1 MASAFD
7 AAALGE
13 IAARI
18 REFISVQVFS
28 WSMPIQLAV
37 IVGAFWLARRVTR
50 GLRAWC
56 ERVAKE
62 CPEGSSIG
70 DDLAR
75 IIDFLRV
82 VTPFLTFLII
92 WIAFG
97 VAEHFHWPR
106 EALYSAGVFCIAL
119 TLVRLLTGQLQDRFW
134 SGVLQTVIWLSAT
147 LYIFKLTK
155 PWQAVLEHVNFAV
168 GQFHISLLT
177 VHRAVLLS
185 LLLYWLARKLLIIW
199 HCWLTLGSD
208 LSPAVKI
215 LLYKLASILVYVA
228 AVALV
233 LHYMG
238 LDLTVFT
245 LFSGAVG
252 LGLGFGLQKIFAN
265 LVSGFIILADKS
277 IKPGDVIQMGE
288 RYGWINFL
296 GSRYVSVVSRNGT
309 EHLIPNENLIT
320 NEVINWSYSNNLVRL
335 NVPVGV
341 SYESDL
347 EKARDLMLEV
357 ANATKRVLVDPKPS
371 CLLSGFGD
379 SAINLELRVWIND
392 PQNGLGKV
400 KSDLHWG
407 IWKAFKEHGIE
418 LPYPQREVHLK
429 TGPGVKGEESSGET
443 EP

>member
-1 MASAFD
+1 M
-7 AAALGE
+7 
-13 IAARI
+13 
-18 REFISVQVFS
+18 
-28 WSMPIQLAV
+28 
-37 IVGAFWLARRVTR
+37 
-50 GLRAWC
+50 
-56 ERVAKE
+56 
-62 CPEGSSIG
+62 
-70 DDLAR
+70 
-75 IIDFLRV
+75 
-82 VTPFLTFLII
+82 
-92 WIAFG
+92 
-97 VAEHFHWPR
+97 
-106 EALYSAGVFCIAL
+106 YSAGVFCIAL

-245 LFSGAVG
+245 LFSGALG

-335 NVPVGV
+335 KVPVGV

-357 ANATKRVLVDPKPS
+357 ANATKRVLMDPKPS

-429 TGPGVKGEESSGET
+429 TGPGVKGQESSGET
-443 EP
+443 EQ